1 MCKWI
6 RYSRPRNNSTKWQS
20 LFSIWKATSSIEW
33 NWGIFLTECSP
44 WDDTRRFSRGLHL
57 TYIISCCWLTAVSV
71 LLCTNNNNS
80 WVLIVKQDWDYI
92 CCQWIQYTAKEFPL
106 EISPWRHFMYYALWA
121 WTFQWLVLSTP
132 ILFLSIFPIYLLK
145 KIHCQVINR
154 KVKLRCHEDSEGH
167 QSTHIS
173 SHFECLLPYLE

>member
-1 MCKWI
+1 MSLVFLLPIMCKWI
-6 RYSRPRNNSTKWQS
+6 RYRSRNNSTKWQS

-92 CCQWIQYTAKEFPL
+92 CCQWYTAKEFPL
-106 EISPWRHFMYYALWA
+106 EISPWRPFHILCPMSLDVSMACAINSHSL
-121 WTFQWLVLSTP
+121 TFYFSY
-132 ILFLSIFPIYLLK
+132 LF
-145 KIHCQVINR
+145 
-154 KVKLRCHEDSEGH
+154 
-167 QSTHIS
+167 T
-173 SHFECLLPYLE
+173 